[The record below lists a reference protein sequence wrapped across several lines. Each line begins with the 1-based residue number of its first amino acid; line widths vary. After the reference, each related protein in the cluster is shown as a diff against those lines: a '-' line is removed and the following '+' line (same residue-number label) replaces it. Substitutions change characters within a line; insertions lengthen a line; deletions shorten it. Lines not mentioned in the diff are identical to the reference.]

1 MLERYTLRQA
11 RVRMNYTQENASSLI
26 GVSRNTIINWE
37 NGKSA
42 PTVAFLK
49 KILEVYELETV
60 DQLIFEAKV

>member
-37 NGKSA
+37 SGKSE